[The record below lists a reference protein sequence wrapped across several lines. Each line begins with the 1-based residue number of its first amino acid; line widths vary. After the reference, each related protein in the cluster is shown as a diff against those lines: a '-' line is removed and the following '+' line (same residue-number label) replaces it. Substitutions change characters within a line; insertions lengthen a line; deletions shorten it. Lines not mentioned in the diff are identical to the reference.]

1 MNIRRA
7 EGRDW
12 SSWHQVG
19 VEVGH
24 VVAAS
29 DGSDLD
35 DLRSWRA
42 GRLQVK
48 VDEPRGHD
56 DEVLG
61 SEEWE
66 KNVVVNSQRMKQ
78 I

>member
-35 DLRSWRA
+35 DLLSWGA

-48 VDEPRGHD
+48 VDKLIGHD
-56 DEVLG
+56 
-61 SEEWE
+61 EEW
-66 KNVVVNSQRMKQ
+66 KIQPTQKRAKQ
-78 I
+78 MMVDE